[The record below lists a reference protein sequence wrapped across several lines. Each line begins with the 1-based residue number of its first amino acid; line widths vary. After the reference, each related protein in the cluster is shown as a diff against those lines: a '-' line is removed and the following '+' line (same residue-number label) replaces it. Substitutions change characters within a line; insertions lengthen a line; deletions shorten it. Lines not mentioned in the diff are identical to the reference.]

1 MIAKHES
8 LNPARWHRFKE
19 DWLVAIAATPDVI
32 PAALRLV
39 AVLLAEVGDK
49 THEHSGKRYTRGVVK
64 VPVEKTLERLGM
76 DDTDTNRRKI
86 RRGNQWLKQHGFLI
100 EYQHGIG
107 GAGRRRRVPSYVLS
121 LPEGGHS
128 MSTSNEMDTAC
139 PPSEVGGHS
148 MSPSNEADTLCPD
161 NASGWTP
168 DVREHEQVGGHSMSA
183 TDGHSMSPSFDYG
196 ATMGSNTTGSCYE
209 SARTHAR
216 GALTA
221 SEVRKR
227 EQEAP
232 GELWWLAEAHDVKP
246 NPMLNMWVRHVG
258 ADTPVDDPL
267 GSFRAYLESVA
278 PLAA

>member
-19 DWLVAIAATPDVI
+19 DWLVAIAATTDVI

-76 DDTDTNRRKI
+76 DDTDANRRKI

-128 MSTSNEMDTAC
+128 MS
-139 PPSEVGGHS
+139 
-148 MSPSNEADTLCPD
+148 PSNEADTLCPD
-161 NASGWTP
+161 NAGGWTP

-216 GALTA
+216 GTLTA
-221 SEVRKR
+221 SEIRKR
-227 EQEAP
+227 EQDTP
-232 GELWWLAEAHDVKP
+232 GELWWLAEAHNVKP
-246 NPMLNMWVRHVG
+246 NPVLNMWVRHVG